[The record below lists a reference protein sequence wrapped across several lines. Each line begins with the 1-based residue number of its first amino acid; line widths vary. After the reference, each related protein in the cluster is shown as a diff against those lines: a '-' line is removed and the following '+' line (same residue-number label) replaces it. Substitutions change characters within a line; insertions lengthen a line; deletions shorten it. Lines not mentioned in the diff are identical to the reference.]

1 MNAACNREATVN
13 DELSRQVRGVTR
25 NGRSDRLTVQ
35 CARLV
40 HDGVRIAALK
50 TDGSLALAA
59 HVMEGAEGLD
69 AHRQDLAG
77 QRSAAQHYP
86 GRRRSYGARAGQK
99 IQMNLFN
106 EFGT

>member
-69 AHRQDLAG
+69 AHRQDLADNDPLLNTIL
-77 QRSAAQHYP
+77 ADVEATALAQVK
-86 GRRRSYGARAGQK
+86 RFR
-99 IQMNLFN
+99 
-106 EFGT
+106 